1 MKPSKRRTLAVAA
14 LVVTLYQPPVQAL
27 FGVGDLSFDPTVYAE
42 LVSIYDQGKE
52 LFDTAKKQL
61 SSLAD
66 IQKTINEANQAYES
80 LVNMDLKKLSNDLA
94 PRGTDGSSNRFAAM
108 RSELD
113 RIQST
118 AEGSVSY
125 VQYQQQRLKNL
136 ESLELLQ
143 TASASNTERASS
155 KTNAAT
161 SAQITAQS
169 TSTLA
174 ALAAAE
180 EQRRVEEDIGREHG
194 RRIEKDAIISTGSIY
209 KAIGGQK

>member
-14 LVVTLYQPPVQAL
+14 LVVTLYQPPAQAL

>member
-1 MKPSKRRTLAVAA
+1 M
-14 LVVTLYQPPVQAL
+14 LYQAPAQAI
-27 FGVGDLSFDPTVYAE
+27 VGIGDISFDPTVYAE

-52 LFDTAKKQL
+52 LFDTVKKQL

-80 LVNMDLKKLSNDLA
+80 LVNMDIKKLASDLA

-118 AEGSVSY
+118 GEGSAAY
-125 VQYQQQRLKNL
+125 VQYQKQRITNL
-136 ESLELLQ
+136 ENLELLQ
-143 TASASNTERASS
+143 TASATNTDRASS

-161 SAQITAQS
+161 SSQITAQS

-194 RRIEKDAIISTGSIY
+194 RRIEKDAINSAGSIY